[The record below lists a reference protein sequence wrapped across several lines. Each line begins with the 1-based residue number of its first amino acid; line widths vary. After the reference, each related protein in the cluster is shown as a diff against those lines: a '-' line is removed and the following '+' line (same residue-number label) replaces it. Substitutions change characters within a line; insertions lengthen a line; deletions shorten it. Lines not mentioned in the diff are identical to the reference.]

1 MISKGV
7 TGMTEDVR
15 REPALY
21 RGIVHILVLPIDG
34 DLERRPRYMQFYS
47 IGVKFH
53 VSMSH

>member
-21 RGIVHILVLPIDG
+21 FGSVHVLVLPIDG
-34 DLERRPRYMQFYS
+34 DLKRRPRYMQFYS
-47 IGVKFH
+47 IGMKFD